1 MLSRS
6 DPLTGVLNR
15 RGFTERFEAELSEH
29 VRHGGRPL
37 GLMVVDLDGFKRVN
51 DTNGHAAG
59 DELLCEVAAALAAD
73 LRPADVV
80 GRLGGDE
87 FAVLLPR
94 PARASCARPPS
105 GSSSGSAPSP
115 PRRSASPRC
124 PATALTAEDLH
135 RAADADLYRAKERR
149 AERVGA
155 VA

>member
-1 MLSRS
+1 MFSALLVTAAVMGVSQAVNRERQRGELAMLSRS

-37 GLMVVDLDGFKRVN
+37 GLMVGRPRRLQARQRHH
-51 DTNGHAAG
+51 GHAAG
-59 DELLCEVAAALAAD
+59 DELLCEVAAALAAH

-124 PATALTAEDLH
+124 PAT
-135 RAADADLYRAKERR
+135 
-149 AERVGA
+149 G
-155 VA
+155 